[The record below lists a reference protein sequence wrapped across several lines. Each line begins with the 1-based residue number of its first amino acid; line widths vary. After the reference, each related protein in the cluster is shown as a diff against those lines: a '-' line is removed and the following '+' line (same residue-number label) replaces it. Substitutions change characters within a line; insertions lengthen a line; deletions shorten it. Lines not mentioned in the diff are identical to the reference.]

1 MGIGGTPGG
10 PRGASRRG
18 HAESRGLIRAAAKVQ
33 PKPYKPRDAR
43 GFVDGPFSVVLFG
56 LAHLS
61 IFCLLGWSLRHMERK
76 NGSFAGSK
84 RRCGDPRPLAN
95 TGQPQRAAS
104 RVRGGSRRPGQ
115 RRVRVAVVLGDRRVR
130 GLRGR
135 GPSGMR
141 QSWEAALW
149 AALMPARSCSRTCSQ
164 RGSREKAEHG
174 GGRGACTGT
183 AAAFAPVAPP
193 PPHRPTM
200 LSRVRRRAEAP

>member
-1 MGIGGTPGG
+1 MRLKTLCL
-10 PRGASRRG
+10 R
-18 HAESRGLIRAAAKVQ
+18 LIRCRSQITAN
-33 PKPYKPRDAR
+33 PLHRNSTRAR
-43 GFVDGPFSVVLFG
+43 TRLV
-56 LAHLS
+56 
-61 IFCLLGWSLRHMERK
+61 
-76 NGSFAGSK
+76 
-84 RRCGDPRPLAN
+84 
-95 TGQPQRAAS
+95 GQPQRAAS